1 MYEIRHVITRMRLGE
16 SDREIERAGLM
27 GRRKAGQLRAIAIDQ
42 GWLDQSLPL
51 PPNEELEAL
60 VQSPRAQ
67 QPSQSLAAPMAAL
80 ICTWMERG
88 IQATTIH
95 EALVERY
102 GFTGGYD
109 SVKRFIRRNK
119 KATPATVFLD
129 HPPAETAQ
137 VDFGAGPIIID
148 VHTGEV
154 MKTYFFCGDSICTQ
168 GQFEHVAHRVSER
181 TSKKKASNSCL
192 PQLCNQLVQLAT
204 VDFSC
209 LPQPSR
215 AGQFQ
220 AKSLCWAQELVKHLP
235 R

>member
-1 MYEIRHVITRMRLGE
+1 MANRRFEMYEIRHVIIRMRLGE

-27 GRRKAGQLRAIAIDQ
+27 GRRKASQLRAIAIEQ
-42 GWLDQSLPL
+42 SWLDPSRSL

-60 VQSPRAQ
+60 VQSSRPPQ
-67 QPSQSLAAPMAAL
+67 TSQSLAAPMAEL
-80 ICTWMERG
+80 IRTWMERG

-109 SVKRFIRRNK
+109 SVKRFIRCNK

-154 MKTYFFCGDSICTQ
+154 MKTWFFVMTLTC
-168 GQFEHVAHRVSER
+168 
-181 TSKKKASNSCL
+181 SKHMY
-192 PQLCNQLVQLAT
+192 V
-204 VDFSC
+204 
-209 LPQPSR
+209 
-215 AGQFQ
+215 
-220 AKSLCWAQELVKHLP
+220 ELVTNQ
-235 R
+235 RVET

>member
-1 MYEIRHVITRMRLGE
+1 MRLGD

-27 GRRKAGQLRAIAIDQ
+27 GRRKAGQLRAIALDQ
-42 GWLDQSLPL
+42 GWLDLSRSL

-60 VQSPRAQ
+60 AQYPRAQ

-80 ICTWMERG
+80 ICTRMERG

-119 KATPATVFLD
+119 KATPATVFPD

-137 VDFGAGPIIID
+137 IDFGAGPVITD
-148 VHTGEV
+148 VHTDEV
-154 MKTYFFCGDSICTQ
+154 MKTWFFVMTLPCSKHMCAEQVTNQRVETWLGCHRRA
-168 GQFEHVAHRVSER
+168 FEHFGGTPLKTVIDNPKFDIARVCYE
-181 TSKKKASNSCL
+181 SKVL
-192 PQLCNQLVQLAT
+192 
-204 VDFSC
+204 
-209 LPQPSR
+209 R
-215 AGQFQ
+215 A
-220 AKSLCWAQELVKHLP
+220 
-235 R
+235 